1 MRKGWIAG
9 KSVAALGLAL
19 WVSACSSTYQN
30 HGFAPSELDL
40 AEVTV
45 GVDTRD
51 TMAELFGEPTI
62 SGVVGDNTWFYVGS
76 RWRHFAYR
84 APEVIDRQ
92 LVAVSFS
99 EDGVIQNIERFG
111 LEDGRVVTLNR
122 RVTETNIAN
131 VNLITQI
138 LNSVGN
144 VTSDQLLGN

>member
-9 KSVAALGLAL
+9 KSIAALGVAFML
-19 WVSACSSTYQN
+19 SACAATYQN

-40 AEVTV
+40 AEITV

-51 TMAELFGEPTI
+51 TLAETIGEPTI
-62 SGVVGDNTWFYVGS
+62 SGVVGDDSWFYVGS
-76 RWRHFAYR
+76 RWRHFAFR

-92 LVAVSFS
+92 VVAVSFA
-99 EDGVIQNIERFG
+99 EDGVITNIERFG
-111 LEDGRVVTLNR
+111 LENGRVVTLNR

-138 LNSVGN
+138 INSVGN
-144 VTSDQLLGN
+144 VSADQLVGN